1 MFKNITWG
9 DLFKSK
15 SFWGAFIALVAEGV
29 KAVAPANATALLVV
43 QLLSGLL
50 ATIGLVDRTASA
62 K

>member
-9 DLFKSK
+9 DLLKSK
-15 SFWGAFIALVAEGV
+15 TFWGAFVALISEGV
-29 KAVAPANATALLVV
+29 KTLAPANATALLVV

-50 ATIGLVDRTASA
+50 ATIGLYDRISPA